1 MKVVF
6 VLDGNLMSEIPNC
19 GYGKAVMMDQE
30 ARVLRYKEKRKN
42 RRFEKTIHGSLFFQF
57 LHSHSNEDPPS
68 TITLVLAGSSS
79 LLFTD
84 STIQLSKAPEQL
96 TLSTSDDS
104 LNRNGL
110 HKLVGKFG
118 GLKFDLLSDI
128 SRHYQVFYTERGLPS
143 WRKAS

>member
-1 MKVVF
+1 MNHSLSHYVLFKSRSKFFSDFEAIPFVDLDYGAIKHKKDGIVPVLSSTMKVVF

-79 LLFTD
+79 LLFTG
-84 STIQLSKAPEQL
+84 IVK
-96 TLSTSDDS
+96 
-104 LNRNGL
+104 
-110 HKLVGKFG
+110 KL
-118 GLKFDLLSDI
+118 
-128 SRHYQVFYTERGLPS
+128 
-143 WRKAS
+143 